1 MSTNSSKSPP
11 LGSASGPLIAKVLED
26 AIGRRMNGEDLS
38 DDAVMAAHPDL
49 MPDLGEMLGELRRV
63 EAARRRVENSS
74 NQWASATLLGRKPA
88 TRSAAEV
95 LTGLPGYEI
104 RREIHRG
111 GQGVVYQAVQKSTR
125 RDVAI
130 KVMREG
136 PFSAAQDR
144 GRFQREVEILAQLK
158 HPHIVAI
165 HDSGTIGDQFYFVM
179 DYVDGVPLD
188 AFVESRLRGV
198 RGARGPHA
206 VDFNIR
212 SLLVL
217 FHQVCDAIHAAHLRG
232 VIHRDIKPSNI
243 LVDAAGEP
251 RILDF
256 GLAKLADD
264 ASASDMTV
272 AGQFIGSMPW
282 CSPEQAEG
290 RPDKIDMRSD
300 VYSLGVVLYQMLT
313 GKFPSDITGAARD
326 VLTRIQ
332 RVDPVAPSR
341 IAADIDNEVESIT
354 LKCLDKERDRRYQTA
369 GELARDI
376 ERYLAGEPIEAKRD
390 SGWYVL
396 RKTLRRYRMQTAVAA
411 AFVILAVGSA
421 IALGVLYGDQK
432 TQRIRAEDAED
443 LAEIRLG
450 ETSNALAKAKVEAR
464 KADTTAEFLRD
475 MLASVDPNIAQGR
488 EVTVREVL
496 DAAASKVDTQ
506 LKDEPAVA
514 ADVHRTLGR
523 TYQGLAR
530 FADAEAQFRSA
541 LEISR
546 REFGEDHPETLEAMN
561 GVATAL
567 GSLNQYDEAEP
578 LFRSCLESARRIL
591 GPEHPQTLDYLSN
604 LASLLRDRG
613 RMDEAET
620 LLKEALEISNRVLG
634 PEHPDTLVTRKVLAG
649 LWQDQGRFDLAEPV
663 LRDVLDIQ
671 RRVEGPRAPN
681 TIGTMQNLAMV
692 LKALSRLDE
701 AAPLYEE
708 LVTASSE
715 VFGKDHSE
723 TLRVMNS
730 LGRLKAAQGKLA
742 EAEDIYRRTLEA
754 QIRTLTEKHLDTLY
768 TTNNLSLLLSEQG
781 RLAEAEP
788 LARKALENG
797 TAFLGE
803 DHQDTL
809 IWMNNLA
816 NLLSRQGKAAEA
828 EALYRK
834 VLDARRRVLG
844 DEHPQT
850 LTTISSLANQLAERG
865 AVDEA
870 ESMLRQVLA
879 VRQRVSGPTHADT
892 LLASSNLVRVLLL
905 RGQAEE
911 AERLGRQALEASR
924 GSLGMGHPL
933 TLLIANNAAKAMAAN
948 GLTEQAETLLVDSI
962 AQSGKSLPPGH
973 PHRFY
978 LHASY
983 GGLLLDAKRLDEAEQ
998 HLTTALAGLEKTL
1011 GPRNAN
1017 TMRIVEKLAALYD
1030 AKGDSTRADE
1040 LRSRLSAATAQ
1051 PGE

>member
-165 HDSGTIGDQFYFVM
+165 HDGGTIADQFYFVM
-179 DYVDGVPLD
+179 DYVEGVPLD

-206 VDFNIR
+206 VNFNIR
-212 SLLVL
+212 SLLLL

-256 GLAKLADD
+256 GLAKIADD

-332 RVDPVAPSR
+332 RVEPVPPSR
-341 IAADIDNEVESIT
+341 LNSDIDNEVESIT

-396 RKTLRRYRMQTAVAA
+396 RKTLRQYRMQTGVAA
-411 AFVILAVGSA
+411 AFFLLAVGSA

-432 TQRIRAEDAED
+432 TQRLRAEDAEK
-443 LAEIRLG
+443 LAEHRLE
-450 ETSNALAKAKVEAR
+450 ETSDALAKARIEAR
-464 KADTTAEFLRD
+464 KAETTSQFLRD
-475 MLASVDPNIAQGR
+475 MLGSVDPNVAQGR
-488 EVTVREVL
+488 EVTVREIL
-496 DAAASKVDTQ
+496 DSAASRVDTQ
-506 LKDEPAVA
+506 LKDEPLVA
-514 ADVHRTLGR
+514 AAVHRTLGR
-523 TYQGLAR
+523 TYQGLAHFDR
-530 FADAEAQFRSA
+530 AETHFRA
-541 LEISR
+541 AFDLCT
-546 REFGEDHPETLEAMN
+546 REFGDEHPDTLEAWN
-561 GVATAL
+561 GLATAL
-567 GSLNQYDEAEP
+567 QSLNRYAEAERI
-578 LFRSCLESARRIL
+578 FRSCLDISRRVL
-591 GPEHPQTLDYLSN
+591 GPENPATLDAVSN
-604 LASLLRDRG
+604 LANLLRDKG
-613 RMDEAET
+613 DTAEAEQ
-620 LLKEALEISNRVLG
+620 LLNEALELSIRVLG
-634 PEHPDTLVTRKVLAG
+634 PEHAETLVTRKVLAG
-649 LWQDQGRFDLAEPV
+649 LWQDQGQYDRAEPV
-663 LRDVLDIQ
+663 LRDVLEIQ

-681 TIGTMQNLAMV
+681 TIGTLQNLAMT
-692 LKALSRLDE
+692 LKAMGKLDE
-701 AAPLYEE
+701 AAPIYEAIIA
-708 LVTASSE
+708 ASRE
-715 VFGKDHSE
+715 VFGEDHSE

-730 LGRLKAAQGKLA
+730 FGRLKAAQGKLA

-754 QIRTLTEKHLDTLY
+754 QTRTLTEKHLDTLY

-797 TAFLGE
+797 SAVLSE
-803 DHQDTL
+803 DHQDVL

-828 EALYRK
+828 KALYRK
-834 VLDARRRVLG
+834 TLDARQRVLG
-844 DEHPQT
+844 EEHPQT
-850 LTTISSLANQLAERG
+850 VTTMSSLANQLAERG
-865 AVDEA
+865 AADEA
-870 ESMLRQVLA
+870 ESMLRQVLD
-879 VRQRVSGPTHADT
+879 VRRRVSGPTHADT
-892 LLASSNLVRVLLL
+892 LLAMSNLVKVLMQRNQNEEAQQL
-905 RGQAEE
+905 GQA
-911 AERLGRQALEASR
+911 ALKASR
-924 GSLGMGHPL
+924 DTLPQGHPL
-933 TLLIANNAAKAMAAN
+933 ALIIANNAAKALAAN
-948 GLTEQAETLLVDSI
+948 GHADDAEALFEESI
-962 AQSGKSLPPGH
+962 AQADERLPPTH
-973 PHRFY
+973 QTRFI

-983 GGLLLDAKRLDEAEQ
+983 GAMLLDAKRLDEAEK
-998 HLTTALAGLEKTL
+998 HLNTALAGLERAL
-1011 GPRNAN
+1011 GPLHPN
-1017 TMRIVEKLAALYD
+1017 TLKVVEKLAALAD
-1030 AKGDSTRADE
+1030 AKGDSTTAAE
-1040 LRSRLSAATAQ
+1040 LRLRLSTSQ
-1051 PGE
+1051 PME